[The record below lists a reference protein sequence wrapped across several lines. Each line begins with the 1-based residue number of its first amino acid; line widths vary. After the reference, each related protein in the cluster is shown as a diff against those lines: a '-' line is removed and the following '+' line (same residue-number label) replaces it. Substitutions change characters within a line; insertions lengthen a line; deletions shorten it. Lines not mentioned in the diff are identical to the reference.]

1 MSTLGWVHTTFGM
14 AALLAGTAV
23 IVTRKGT
30 RGHRTLGHLYLTSM
44 VGLNVTALCIYNL
57 FGHFG
62 PFHWLAASSL
72 LTLFAGMVPVFTRR
86 PKGRWLERHAIFLA
100 VSYIGLVAATA
111 SEIVTRIPGL
121 EAELWPGGR
130 PHQRARDRDRHGPAG
145 AHAGPEHTTHACT
158 FPRVIAVRSWLKN
171 PPRSL
176 KGRKEA
182 RRNSWLATRCFFVPL
197 GVLRVF
203 VVCYSNSL

>member
-1 MSTLGWVHTTFGM
+1 MSTLGWIHTAFGVV
-14 AALLAGTAV
+14 ALLAGTAV

-121 EAELWPGGR
+121 EASFGAAVALTSALVIGIGMALLARTLGR
-130 PHQRARDRDRHGPAG
+130 SIRRTPDRIQAP
-145 AHAGPEHTTHACT
+145 
-158 FPRVIAVRSWLKN
+158 SQ
-171 PPRSL
+171 
-176 KGRKEA
+176 
-182 RRNSWLATRCFFVPL
+182 
-197 GVLRVF
+197 
-203 VVCYSNSL
+203 